1 MAITSVNLDIAKRV
15 DITCRRGDTF
25 SLEFIVKDADGVALN
40 VTTPGT
46 YTFKMEV
53 RVTDTTGD
61 PATISTTGST
71 ATGFNILGTDEG
83 VVTVTS
89 SATFMAGVESGLY
102 VYDLQATKVDDSSV
116 QTWFYGIFKINEDV
130 AV

>member
-53 RVTDTTGD
+53 RETDTTTGT
-61 PATISTTGST
+61 ATIATTGDTSN
-71 ATGFNILGTDEG
+71 GFNILGSSEG

-89 SATFMAGVESGLY
+89 AASHMATVASGLY

-130 AV
+130 SV

>member
-15 DITCRRGDTF
+15 DITCRKGDTF
-25 SLEFIVKDADGVALN
+25 SLEFIVKDSSGNELD
-40 VTTPGT
+40 VTTPDI

-53 RVTDTTGD
+53 RETDTTTGN
-61 PATISTTGST
+61 PTIPTTGEVL
-71 ATGFNILGTDEG
+71 TGFNIIGDGNGT
-83 VVTVTS
+83 VTVTS
-89 SATFMAGVESGLY
+89 SALFMAQVTSGLY